1 MEANIVHVSQLG
13 SEKDGLP
20 GLRRGNEPSRK
31 GHRLKCGDPACRFVV
46 EKEWLHRLGLVVQIH
61 YLLVL
66 KWDRKCQKEKQRL
79 FE

>member
-1 MEANIVHVSQLG
+1 MEGSIVYVPQLR
-13 SEKDGLP
+13 SEKDGLVS
-20 GLRRGNEPSRK
+20 LRRGNEPSGK
-31 GHRLKCGDPACRFVV
+31 GHRLKCGGIACLFVV

-66 KWDRKCQKEKQRL
+66 KRDRKCQKEKQRL

>member
-1 MEANIVHVSQLG
+1 MEGSIVHVPQLRN
-13 SEKDGLP
+13 EKDGLVCV
-20 GLRRGNEPSRK
+20 RRGNEPSRK
-31 GHRLKCGDPACRFVV
+31 GHGLKCGGPACHFMV

-66 KWDRKCQKEKQRL
+66 KWDRKYQEKQRP